1 MSVSKNIEGLTD
13 STVCA
18 LSLSEKKMVI
28 LGTQFAGEMK
38 KSIFKIMHYFFPK
51 KGILT
56 LHASAYQAKNGYGIM
71 CGLSGTGKTALALNK
86 NFKIIGDDEL
96 CWGPEG
102 IFGIEGGCYAKTINL
117 TQKDEPE
124 IYNAMKFG
132 AIVENINFYPDSR
145 EINYSDSSIT
155 QNTRGSF
162 PLNFLPNAK
171 IPAVGDHPSNIIFLT
186 CDTKGVLPPVSILNN
201 EQALFQF
208 LSGYTAK
215 IGGTDLT
222 SKSPESTFSACFGE
236 IFLPLD
242 PVIYAKMFYE
252 KIRQHKVKV
261 WLINTGYFVA
271 YLDGLE
277 DSTEWVSASPCSI
290 PTLSFMP
297 SMKDS
302 WTMWKR
308 AICSTLTCKFQTVY
322 LASQKT

>member
-1 MSVSKNIEGLTD
+1 
-13 STVCA
+13 
-18 LSLSEKKMVI
+18 
-28 LGTQFAGEMK
+28 
-38 KSIFKIMHYFFPK
+38 
-51 KGILT
+51 
-56 LHASAYQAKNGYGIM
+56 
-71 CGLSGTGKTALALNK
+71 
-86 NFKIIGDDEL
+86 
-96 CWGPEG
+96 
-102 IFGIEGGCYAKTINL
+102 
-117 TQKDEPE
+117 
-124 IYNAMKFG
+124 MKFG
-132 AIVENINFYPDSR
+132 VIVENINFYPDSR

-186 CDTKGVLPPVSILNN
+186 CDTKGVLPPVSILSN